1 MTFKSPGAAI
11 FILAAVLLANDSWAA
26 TYGVQPSGSSAIF
39 YVDTTSWADLHY
51 KVNNGGQ
58 LNVRMAVTQ
67 GRNQYTVTG
76 LSSGNTVDYSFTYWD
91 TACNCAQDTAWAQY
105 KHGSAVDAGTPD
117 AGTDAG
123 TPDAGTDAGTPD
135 AGTDA
140 GTPDAGPPPGNIV
153 PLFNSSTALEPAL
166 VENTS
171 TALITKVGGRV
182 RDRHARENQ
191 FQAYDHYL
199 PLYFEK
205 RTFYIEIVDEVA
217 KGGSQIKVN
226 LFTTAPHSGTNFR
239 AFFRG
244 INTEAEYFHNGT
256 FTQTGTNQYTAS
268 VNYNAK
274 ESRAIRVG
282 DRMEIEVGVFLTQPL
297 EGRFNY
303 YSRAWLYMVG
313 QGGIVPFEAAG
324 SLRDSFPMAEAGWS
338 GGRTTLNAPYSDEPD
353 NRFIQMAL
361 NMAPLNAQTFVE
373 GRRIHHTDF
382 GDGSHSEPG
391 NPALTEH
398 QNKLGPDYVA
408 RSCVACHV
416 QNGRGLPPANTNTTL
431 TNYVVKVGTA
441 NGGADAKIGSK
452 LQSRRTSGTPESDV
466 RISSWTASS
475 GTFKDGTGY
484 SLRKP
489 VFGFLNYTPTNYSA
503 RITPQLVGM
512 GLLEAVPETAIS
524 QLADP
529 NDSNGDG
536 ISGKVQTVVD
546 PETRVARLG
555 RFGWKA
561 GSARVKFQVAEAFN
575 SDMGVTSTVYPTLDC
590 GSQQTGCSGSSN
602 ELNAQSLD
610 KITRYVALLGVPAR
624 RDLTN
629 AQALQGET
637 LFKSAGCDKCHTPT
651 LTTSA
656 YHPHTE
662 LRSQTIHP
670 YTDLLLHDM
679 GTGLAD
685 NLPEGQAS
693 GAEWR
698 TPPLWGIGLTAGVS
712 GGEAYLHDGRARSL
726 SEAILWH
733 GGEGEAAKQKFVNM
747 TAAERNALLAFLKS
761 L

>member
-1 MTFKSPGAAI
+1 MKLHSSGAAI
-11 FILAAVLLANDSWAA
+11 LLVAAVLLASNSMAA
-26 TYGVQPSGSSAIF
+26 TTGVTPSGSSAIF
-39 YVDTTSWADLHY
+39 YVDTTSWADIHY
-51 KVNNGGQ
+51 KVNGGAQ
-58 LNVRMAVTQ
+58 LNVRMTVTQ
-67 GRNQYTVTG
+67 NRNQFTVTG

-91 TACNCAQDTAWAQY
+91 TSCNCARDTAWAVY
-105 KHGSAVDAGTPD
+105 THGSTPPDAGVDAGTPD
-117 AGTDAG
+117 AGVDAG
-123 TPDAGTDAGTPD
+123 TPDAGVDAGTPD
-135 AGTDA
+135 AGGGVDA
-140 GTPDAGPPPGNIV
+140 GNIV
-153 PLFNSSTALEPAL
+153 PLFNSSTSLEPAT
-166 VENTS
+166 VQNT
-171 TALITKVGGRV
+171 AQAIITRVGERV
-182 RDRHARENQ
+182 RDRHAREFE

-199 PLYFEK
+199 SLYFEK
-205 RTFYIEIVDEVA
+205 RTFYVEIIDEVA

-244 INTEAEYFHNGT
+244 INTSAEYFHNGT
-256 FTQTGTNQYTAS
+256 FTQTGTNTYTAS

-274 ESRAIRVG
+274 ESRAIKIG
-282 DRMEIEVGVFLTQPL
+282 DRMEIEVGVFLTQPV

-313 QGGIVPFEAAG
+313 QGGIVPFEGQG
-324 SLRDSFPMAEAGWS
+324 STRDSFPMPEAGWS
-338 GGRTTLNAPYSDEPD
+338 GGRTTLNAPFSDEPD

-361 NMAPLNAQTFVE
+361 NMAPVNTQTFVE

-382 GDGSHSEPG
+382 GNGSHSEPN

-398 QNKLGPDYVA
+398 QNKLGPDYVS

-416 QNGRGLPPANTNTTL
+416 QNGRGLPPTTTNTTL
-431 TNYVVKVGTA
+431 SNYVVKVGKS
-441 NGGADAKIGSK
+441 NGAIDPSLGFK
-452 LQSRRTSGTPESDV
+452 LQPRRTSGTPEADV
-466 RISSWTASS
+466 RISGWTTTS
-475 GTFKDGTGY
+475 GTFKDGSAYQLRRPTY
-484 SLRKP
+484 S
-489 VFGFLNYTPTNYSA
+489 FLNVIPTNYSA

-512 GLLEAVPETAIS
+512 GLLEAVPESAIAA
-524 QLADP
+524 LADP

-536 ISGKVQTVVD
+536 VSGRLQAVRD
-546 PETRVARLG
+546 PETGVTRLG

-561 GSARVKFQVAEAFN
+561 GSARVKHQVAEALN
-575 SDMGVTSTVYPTLDC
+575 GDMGVTSSIFPTLDC
-590 GSQQTGCSGSSN
+590 GTSQTGCSGSST
-602 ELNAQSLD
+602 ELDATSLD
-610 KITRYVALLGVPAR
+610 KLTRYVSLLGVPAR

-629 AQALQGET
+629 TQALQGET
-637 LFKSAGCDKCHTPT
+637 LFKNSGCDKCHTPT

-656 YHPHTE
+656 YHPHAE
-662 LRSQTIHP
+662 LRSQTIHA

-712 GGEAYLHDGRARSL
+712 GGEAYLHDGRARTL

-733 GGEGEAAKQKFVNM
+733 GGEGEAAKQKFINLS
-747 TAAERNALLAFLKS
+747 AAEREALLKFLKS

>member
-1 MTFKSPGAAI
+1 MTFKSTGAAI

-51 KVNNGGQ
+51 KVNNGAQ
-58 LNVRMAVTQ
+58 LNVRMTVTQ
-67 GRNQYTVTG
+67 GRNQFTVTG
-76 LSSGNTVDYSFTYWD
+76 LSAGNTVDYSFTYLD
-91 TACNCAQDTAWAQY
+91 PACNCAQDTAWALY
-105 KHGSAVDAGTPD
+105 THGSAVDAGTPD
-117 AGTDAG
+117 AGTPDAG
-123 TPDAGTDAGTPD
+123 TPDAGTP
-135 AGTDA
+135 DA

-166 VENTS
+166 VENTAA
-171 TALITKVGGRV
+171 ALITKVGGRV
-182 RDRHARENQ
+182 RDRHARESQ

-217 KGGSQIKVN
+217 KGGNQIKVN
-226 LFTTAPHSGTNFR
+226 LITTAPHSGTNFR

-244 INTEAEYFHNGT
+244 INTVAEYFHNGT

-274 ESRAIRVG
+274 EGRAIRVG
-282 DRMEIEVGVFLTQPL
+282 DRMEIEVGVFLTQPV

-313 QGGIVPFEAAG
+313 QGGIVPFEASGA
-324 SLRDSFPMAEAGWS
+324 LLDSFPMAEAGWS
-338 GGRTTLNAPYSDEPD
+338 GGRTTLNAPYSNEPD

-361 NMAPLNAQTFVE
+361 NMSPLNAQTFVE

-398 QNKLGPDYVA
+398 QNKLGPDYVS
-408 RSCVACHV
+408 RSCVSCHV
-416 QNGRGLPPANTNTTL
+416 QNGRGLPPATTNTTL
-431 TNYVVKVGTA
+431 SNYVVKVGTA
-441 NGGADAKIGSK
+441 NGSADAKIGFK
-452 LQSRRTSGTPESDV
+452 LQPRRTSGTPESDI
-466 RISSWTASS
+466 RISSWTTSS

-489 VFGFLNYTPTNYSA
+489 VYSFLNYTPTNYSA

-536 ISGKVQTVVD
+536 ISGRLQTVVD
-546 PETRVARLG
+546 PETRVTRLG

-561 GSARVKFQVAEAFN
+561 GSARVKFQIAEAFN
-575 SDMGVTSTVYPTLDC
+575 SDMGVTSTIYPTLDC

-637 LFKSAGCDKCHTPT
+637 LFKSAGCDKCHTQT

-733 GGEGEAAKQKFVNM
+733 GGEGEAAKQRFVNM